1 MAEIGGGHPWEQLK
15 LTCEIRNEA
24 PRQMWRGAAV
34 GHGSLSYFR
43 SEDVLAYD
51 LEKNT
56 WNELPKC
63 PQIECQLA
71 VIGNFLTAVG
81 GLSGGQETNCLSSF
95 SGGKWVTIFPPMPT
109 KRRWHAVIS
118 AQSYLV
124 AAGGRGEED
133 VPLSTVEVMD
143 CNILKWHT
151 AASLPEPAY
160 LMSATVCG
168 GNLYLLGGRTWNQ
181 PKQSSLWRQNLDSTH
196 AVFTCTLD
204 SLLQSCHP
212 PSQTPSC
219 ASEASVWQRVTNLP
233 VRGSSCTTLNGR
245 VLAVGGEDSHGD
257 PTALV
262 HMYDC
267 ESNSWLVLGNVS
279 TARSWCHVVSL
290 RDCIITVGGIM
301 QTAAQTTALEVGYLQ
316 LSGGGCICSV

>member
-1 MAEIGGGHPWEQLK
+1 MSSRK
-15 LTCEIRNEA
+15 RTVDSA
-24 PRQMWRGAAV
+24 PTTTPKKRKVTITTFNKWKTEFERD
-34 GHGSLSYFR
+34 HGNLSWLR
-43 SEDVLAYD
+43 CDVCK
-51 LEKNT
+51 E
-56 WNELPKC
+56 
-63 PQIECQLA
+63 
-71 VIGNFLTAVG
+71 
-81 GLSGGQETNCLSSF
+81 GGQETNHLSSY

-168 GNLYLLGGRTWNQ
+168 GNLYLLGGRTWSQ
-181 PKQSSLWRQNLDSTH
+181 PKQSSPWRQNLDSTH

-279 TARSWCHVVSL
+279 TARSWCHVVGL

-301 QTAAQTTALEVGYLQ
+301 HTAVQTTTLEVGYLQ
-316 LSGGGCICSV
+316 FSGGGCICSV